1 MSGMEA
7 VLAVPLPR
15 ARPWDT
21 TGSAQGAVGAV
32 TPGVGCCSK
41 PSAPEGALTAVLW
54 LLQHL
59 HKSEAV
65 HQS

>member
-1 MSGMEA
+1 MEA
-7 VLAVPLPR
+7 VLAVPLR
-15 ARPWDT
+15 GARPWDT
-21 TGSAQGAVGAV
+21 IGSAQGTAGAV
-32 TPGVGCCSK
+32 AAGAGCCSK
-41 PSAPEGALTAVLW
+41 PSAPEGELTAVLW